1 MRRVVVHKQVAT
13 AIAILSFCIALAT
26 TAMAAP
32 GPDSNGH
39 SAMVIGHLPL
49 PGPSATQMLL
59 QRQDGK
65 LYLYVDQGGKE
76 NVAVVDVTSP
86 SRPSVVNRVAWPS
99 RLANG
104 EVQPLGSGLALSEVP
119 ERQTMALGTSR
130 TPQTVSVL
138 DLADPAHPQ
147 VLASFSGVTSTLPDT
162 ARNLIFIANADGLW
176 IVRHRVGQSAYAMR
190 HQCTSEAA
198 LDPEPDCY

>member
-1 MRRVVVHKQVAT
+1 MRKIIVHNRAAA
-13 AIAILSFCIALAT
+13 AIAILSSCVALAT
-26 TAMAAP
+26 TVMAAP

-39 SAMVIGHLPL
+39 SATVIAHLPL

-59 QRQDGK
+59 QKQNGK
-65 LYLYVDQGGKE
+65 LYLYVDQGRKQG
-76 NVAVVDVTSP
+76 VAVVDVTSP
-86 SRPSVVNRVAWPS
+86 SRPRVVNRAAWPGL
-99 RLANG
+99 LADG
-104 EVQPLGSGLALSEVP
+104 AVQPLGSGLALSEVP
-119 ERQTMALGTSR
+119 ESQTRAPSTAR
-130 TPQTVSVL
+130 TARTVSVL

-147 VLASFSGVTSTLPDT
+147 VLQTFSGVTSTLPDT

-176 IVRHRVGQSAYAMR
+176 IVRHRVAQSAYAMR